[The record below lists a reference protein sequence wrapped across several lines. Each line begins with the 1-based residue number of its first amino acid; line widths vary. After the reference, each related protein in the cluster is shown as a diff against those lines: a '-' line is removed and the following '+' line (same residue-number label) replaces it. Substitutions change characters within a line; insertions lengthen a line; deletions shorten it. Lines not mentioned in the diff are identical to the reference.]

1 MKKVLGSIR
10 FSLVIVSIWAMV
22 LSAAPVKA
30 GDPTIADEKASHPR
44 IAAAIE
50 SLEVALAEL
59 KEAPHNFGGHKAE
72 AIKACEKAIHELHK
86 ALAYRAK
93 EDAKKK
99 K

>member
-1 MKKVLGSIR
+1 MKKVLGS
-10 FSLVIVSIWAMV
+10 FWVSSAILFLLTIFLA
-22 LSAAPVKA
+22 AAPVKA
-30 GDPTIADEKASHPR
+30 ADPTVADEKASHPR

-72 AIKACEKAIHELHK
+72 AIRACEKAIHELHK